1 MIEDSLLSLS
11 KRVIQIQTAVNQEI
25 GIINDNMEK
34 TIDNLEDR
42 YVAQARS
49 NQQYIMT
56 SVNNLALMLNEA
68 LSQMQSQCQKAGQCK
83 KPGKGKPSSAAMLR
97 KMQGQLNDRIQQ
109 LKQGIGQQ
117 KSKQEGKKMSEEI
130 ARLAAEQEFIRNELN
145 KMNQQQNNPDKEG
158 GKKPLGDLQNIADK
172 MEKTESELVNKM
184 LTDETLKRQ
193 EEILTRLLEAEK
205 AERERDMD
213 EKRQSETA
221 KEINHRNPPGFEEY
235 KRLKMKEL
243 ELLRTVPPAL
253 NSYYRKKVSE
263 YFQTIEK

>member
-1 MIEDSLLSLS
+1 
-11 KRVIQIQTAVNQEI
+11 
-25 GIINDNMEK
+25 
-34 TIDNLEDR
+34 
-42 YVAQARS
+42 
-49 NQQYIMT
+49 
-56 SVNNLALMLNEA
+56 
-68 LSQMQSQCQKAGQCK
+68 
-83 KPGKGKPSSAAMLR
+83 
-97 KMQGQLNDRIQQ
+97 MQGQLNDRIQQ
-109 LKQGIGQQ
+109 LKQGMSQQ

-145 KMNQQQNNPDKEG
+145 KMNQQMNNPGQEG

-172 MEKTESELVNKM
+172 MEKTETELVNKM
-184 LTDETLKRQ
+184 LTEETLKRQ